1 MSVAGALFWVGLVV
15 AAVLVGVGQVVRN
28 RVAREVLIAVALWT
42 VIAAGLAG
50 AAWATTAQS

>member
-1 MSVAGALFWVGLVV
+1 MSVAGALFWVGLVA

-28 RVAREVLIAVALWT
+28 RVAREVLTAVALWT